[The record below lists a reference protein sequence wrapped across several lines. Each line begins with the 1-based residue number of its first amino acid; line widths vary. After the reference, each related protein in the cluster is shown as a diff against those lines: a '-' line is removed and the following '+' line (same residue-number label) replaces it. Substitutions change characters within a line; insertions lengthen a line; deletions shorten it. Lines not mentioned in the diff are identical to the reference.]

1 MDNFIGIDLSK
12 KHLDVATHSDKHSW
26 RLPNSVQGRH
36 TLVRRLHRLQPALV
50 VLEASGGLERAV
62 AQCLRQAGL
71 PVSVVNPRRVRDF
84 AKALG
89 LLAKTDRLDA
99 KVLAQFAASVRP
111 PVRDWADAST
121 QQLQALLTRR
131 RQLLDMLAAEK
142 NRLPLAH
149 PSVQPQLQSHIA
161 HLEEQLRQL
170 DEQAQQLQQGNAA
183 WQTRIQLLQSVPGGG
198 TGADLNLAGLLARV
212 GLSQPSPDCRIGGLG
227 SLQLR
232 FWPVPGSA
240 PHLGRA
246 SLGALGS
253 LYGHGQCASL
263 QPGDPALLPASQGS
277 GQGFQSGFGC
287 LHAQTALYPQRHAQ
301 TPIPLATSPPDP
313 LTAITVATKNIV
325 VMY

>member
-183 WQTRIQLLQSVPGGG
+183 WQTRIQLLQSVPGVGPVLTSTLLG
-198 TGADLNLAGLLARV
+198 CLPELGSLNRRQIAALAGL
-212 GLSQPSPDCRIGGLG
+212 
-227 SLQLR
+227 
-232 FWPVPGSA
+232 A
-240 PHLGRA
+240 PFN
-246 SLGALGS
+246 
-253 LYGHGQCASL
+253 C
-263 QPGDPALLPASQGS
+263 DS
-277 GQGFQSGFGC
+277 GQFQGQRHIWGGRP
-287 LHAQTALYPQRHAQ
+287 LVRWALYMATVSALRCNQVIQHFYRHLKAQ
-301 TPIPLATSPPDP
+301 GKASKVALVACMRKLLSILNAMLKHLSPWQPRP
-313 LTAITVATKNIV
+313 LTP
-325 VMY
+325 